1 MKIVYTP
8 DFVVSVKGTFA
19 EVVKFAYEHK
29 ATCEPFKII
38 NSQKQD
44 FNQTFLYD
52 KNKVAEFLN
61 NEISEF
67 DLFEALKVKAL
78 YRNKQP
84 IYYRGNIQNL
94 APFDDC
100 EVIEKDSLFKQ
111 IDRDLI
117 LVDDDQHFETTI
129 TGIFYE
135 V

>member
-8 DFVVSVKGTFA
+8 TFIVSFKGTFA
-19 EVVKFAYEHK
+19 EVVKFAFEHK
-29 ATCEPFKII
+29 ATCEPFKIVDSKV
-38 NSQKQD
+38 NQR
-44 FNQTFLYD
+44 NQTFLFD
-52 KNKVAEFLN
+52 KNQIAEFLN

-67 DLFEALKVKAL
+67 DLWESLKVDAL
-78 YRNKQP
+78 YRNKKP
-84 IYYRGNIQNL
+84 IYYRGKTQNL

-100 EVIEKDSLFKQ
+100 ETIEPESLFKL

-117 LVDDDQHFETTI
+117 LVDDDQHFETTL

>member
-8 DFVVSVKGTFA
+8 TFVVSVKGTFA
-19 EVVKFAYEHK
+19 EVIKFAYEHK
-29 ATCEPFKII
+29 ASCEPFKII
-38 NSQKQD
+38 SSKNEYY
-44 FNQTFLYD
+44 QTFLYD

-61 NEISEF
+61 NEISEWELF
-67 DLFEALKVKAL
+67 DTLAVKAL